1 MLDFV
6 AERSEKNPFFNRKY
20 SLSNIVDNLSCIE
33 CPLYHYDKMLTI
45 FQMVS
50 ILTQNFIRFNL

>member
-33 CPLYHYDKMLTI
+33 CPLYHYDKMINTEFYQI
-45 FQMVS
+45 Q
-50 ILTQNFIRFNL
+50 FISC